1 MTVQEFYDY
10 ITKHM
15 TAEEALK
22 KLLEGTLRTYE
33 HLKFDNQ
40 EEAVHPTMIIA
51 MAALDMGW
59 SMAIPD
65 GGDDDILKG
74 MTIGTDEYLDELFN
88 DNPDDILP
96 AEEN

>member
-10 ITKHM
+10 ITEHM

-33 HLKFDNQ
+33 HLKFKEG
-40 EEAVHPTMIIA
+40 EEAVHPTMIVA